1 MSELRGK
8 IYTGIVMARRWC
20 STEGF
25 TEIGNID
32 ELTISQ
38 EVETKELISTGRDDY
53 GQAKESLIIPKP
65 PQIKIGQNTFDREA
79 MARALMGESINL
91 DTSIKTITDEKH
103 PYVHGLIDLAHIG
116 IDEQTVVVKKGTTV
130 IDADKVEVIPNIG
143 MIEVN
148 DSSLN
153 VGDEIKV
160 SYKTAGRSGYAI
172 DANTMQ
178 SYELEI
184 RIDGKDLVTQKD
196 GILEIPHAV
205 MSSNGNINFFDTDW
219 WKAGMTGTLV
229 KDKGKPT
236 SRFIEF
242 DN

>member
-8 IYTGIVMARRWC
+8 RYSGNVFARRWGT
-20 STEGF
+20 SDGF
-25 TEIGNID
+25 YEIGNID

-53 GQAKESLIIPKP
+53 GQAKESQSIPKP

-79 MARALMGESINL
+79 MSRVLMGEAVDL
-91 DTSIKTITDEKH
+91 DTTVKTVTDRKVG
-103 PYVHGLIDLAHIG
+103 YVHGLIELADID

-130 IDADKVEVIPNIG
+130 IDTKKVKVSPRLG
-143 MIEVN
+143 MIEVS

-153 VGDEIKV
+153 VGDELKV
-160 SYKTAGRSGYAI
+160 SYKTTGRGGYSV
-172 DANTMQ
+172 DANTLQ
-178 SYELEI
+178 SYELEV
-184 RIDGKDLVTQKD
+184 RIDGKDLVTGKD

-205 MSSNGNINFFDTDW
+205 MSSDGAINFFDTDW
-219 WKAGMTGTLV
+219 WKAGMSGTLV

-242 DN
+242 DA